1 VRQFGHVAAV
11 LGVLACSD
19 VTSTG
24 NGVIAIQVL
33 VPVDAAVEP
42 GDTLTLV
49 AQALDKNGDVVNE
62 PVYWRTPDPNLLTM
76 VDSIGLLTT
85 DSLTGT
91 GEVQAYVGSLLSP
104 LISITVHPPSDT
116 LALVGPDTMTVPDAD
131 TASAPLDAAVQT
143 LNPPGG
149 VPGTSIS
156 YVVFDSLASL
166 GLVHFQGGGMSL
178 RAGTGADGR
187 PLVAVTLRR
196 ASGIAQPDSVIVE
209 VFAFRPSQ
217 AAVPGSG
224 QRFIVRFQ

>member
-1 VRQFGHVAAV
+1 MRQFRHVVAV
-11 LGVLACSD
+11 LALLACSD

-24 NGVIAIQVL
+24 NGVIAIQVQ
-33 VPVDAAVEP
+33 VPADAAVEP

-104 LISITVHPPSDT
+104 LISITVHPSSDT
-116 LALVGPDTMTVPDAD
+116 LAVLGPDTMTVPDAD
-131 TASAPLDAAVQT
+131 TASAALDAAVQT

-149 VPGTSIS
+149 VPFTSIS

-178 RAGTGADGR
+178 RARTGADGR
-187 PLVAVTLRR
+187 PVVPVTLRR
-196 ASGIAQPDSVIVE
+196 TNAIAQPDSVIVE

-217 AAVPGSG
+217 ATVPGSG

>member
-1 VRQFGHVAAV
+1 MRQFRHVAAV

-24 NGVIAIQVL
+24 NGVIAIQVQ
-33 VPVDAAVEP
+33 VPADAAVEP
-42 GDTLTLV
+42 GDTITLV

-85 DSLTGT
+85 DSLTGA

-104 LISITVHPPSDT
+104 LILITVHPPSDT

-149 VPGTSIS
+149 VPATSIS

-178 RAGTGADGR
+178 RTGTGADGR
-187 PLVAVTLRR
+187 PLVPVTLRR
-196 ASGIAQPDSVIVE
+196 TNGIAQPDSVIVE

-217 AAVPGSG
+217 ATVPGSG

>member
-1 VRQFGHVAAV
+1 MRQLRHVAAA
-11 LGVLACSD
+11 LAVLACSE
-19 VTSTG
+19 VTSSG
-24 NGVIAIQVL
+24 NGVIAIQLL
-33 VPVDAAVEP
+33 VPAGAAVEP

-91 GEVQAYVGSLLSP
+91 GEVQAYVGSLLSS
-104 LISITVHPPSDT
+104 LVSITVHPPSDT
-116 LALVGPDTMTVPDAD
+116 LAIVGPDTMTVPDAD

-149 VPGTSIS
+149 VPSTAIS

-166 GLVHFQGGGMSL
+166 GLVHFQGGGLSL
-178 RAGTGADGR
+178 RAQTGTDGS
-187 PLVAVTLRR
+187 PTTDVTLRR
-196 ASGIAQPDSVIVE
+196 TTGEVQPDSVIVE
-209 VFAFRPSQ
+209 VFAYRPSQ
-217 AAVPGSG
+217 AVVPGSG

>member
-1 VRQFGHVAAV
+1 MKQFRHVVAV
-11 LGVLACSD
+11 LAVLACSD
-19 VTSTG
+19 ATSTG

-33 VPVDAAVEP
+33 VPANAAVET

-85 DSLTGT
+85 DSLTGV
-91 GEVQAYVGSLLSP
+91 GQVQAYVGSLLSP
-104 LISITVHPPSDT
+104 LVSITVHPPSDT
-116 LALVGPDTMTVPDAD
+116 LAIVGPDTMTLLDAD

-149 VPGTSIS
+149 VPGTSIT
-156 YVVFDSLASL
+156 YVVFDSLSSL

-178 RAGTGADGR
+178 GAATGTDGS
-187 PLVAVTLRR
+187 PLTDVTIRR
-196 ASGIAQPDSVIVE
+196 TNGVAQPDSVIVE

-217 AAVPGSG
+217 AVVPGSG

>member
-1 VRQFGHVAAV
+1 VRQFRHVVAV
-11 LGVLACSD
+11 LAVLSCSD

-24 NGVIAIQVL
+24 NGVIAIQVR
-33 VPVDAAVEP
+33 VPAGAAVEP

-49 AQALDKNGDVVNE
+49 AEALDKNGDVVNE
-62 PVYWRTPDPNLLTM
+62 PVYWRTLDPTLLTI

-91 GEVQAYVGSLLSP
+91 GQVQAYVGSLLSP
-104 LISITVHPPSDT
+104 LIDIGVHPPSDT
-116 LALVGPDTMTVPDAD
+116 LAIVGPDTMTVLDAD

-178 RAGTGADGR
+178 RAETGTDGS
-187 PLVAVTLRR
+187 PLTDVTIRR
-196 ASGIAQPDSVIVE
+196 TNGVAQPDSVIVE

-217 AAVPGSG
+217 AVVPGSG

>member
-1 VRQFGHVAAV
+1 VRQFRHVAAM

-24 NGVIAIQVL
+24 NGVIAIQVI
-33 VPVDAAVEP
+33 VPADAAVEP
-42 GDTLTLV
+42 GDTLILV

-62 PVYWRTPDPNLLTM
+62 PVYWRSRDPNLLTM

-85 DSLTGT
+85 DSLTGA

-104 LISITVHPPSDT
+104 LIPITVHPPSDT

-131 TASAPLDAAVQT
+131 TASATLDAAVQT

-149 VPGTSIS
+149 VPSTSIS

-166 GLVHFQGGGMSL
+166 GLVHFQGGGMSV
-178 RAGTGADGR
+178 RAETGSDGR

-196 ASGIAQPDSVIVE
+196 TNGVVQPDSVIVE

-217 AAVPGSG
+217 AVVPGSG

>member
-1 VRQFGHVAAV
+1 M

-24 NGVIAIQVL
+24 NGVIAIQVQ
-33 VPVDAAVEP
+33 VPADAAVEP

-49 AQALDKNGDVVNE
+49 GPGAGQERRCGQRAGLLAHTGSD
-62 PVYWRTPDPNLLTM
+62 LLTM

-85 DSLTGT
+85 DSLTGA

-104 LISITVHPPSDT
+104 LITITVHPPSDT

-149 VPGTSIS
+149 VPA
-156 YVVFDSLASL
+156 YLDQLC
-166 GLVHFQGGGMSL
+166 GLRQSRES
-178 RAGTGADGR
+178 RAGAFPGRRTVAPRRDRRRRKTAGPRDPAADQRVCAAGQR
-187 PLVAVTLRR
+187 HR
-196 ASGIAQPDSVIVE
+196 GSV
-209 VFAFRPSQ
+209 AFRPSQ
-217 AAVPGSG
+217 ATVPGSG

>member
-1 VRQFGHVAAV
+1 VKQIRRVAAV
-11 LGVLACSD
+11 LAVLACSD
-19 VTSTG
+19 VTSSG

-33 VPVDAAVEP
+33 VPTDAAVEP

-62 PVYWRTPDPNLLTM
+62 PVYWRTPDPTLLTI
-76 VDSIGLLTT
+76 VDSIGRLTT
-85 DSLTGT
+85 DSVTGV
-91 GEVQAYVGSLLSP
+91 GEVQAYVGTLLSP

-116 LALVGPDTMTVPDAD
+116 LAIVGPDTMTVLDAD

-149 VPGTSIS
+149 VPGTAIS
-156 YVVFDSLASL
+156 YVVFDSLTSL
-166 GLVHFQGGGMSL
+166 GQVHFQGGGMSF
-178 RAGTGADGR
+178 RAETGTDGS
-187 PLVAVTLRR
+187 PLIDVTLRR
-196 ASGIAQPDSVIVE
+196 ANGVAQPESVIVE

-217 AAVPGSG
+217 AVVPGSG

>member
-1 VRQFGHVAAV
+1 VRQLRHVAAV

-24 NGVIAIQVL
+24 NGVIAIQVQA
-33 VPVDAAVEP
+33 PADAAVEP

-49 AQALDKNGDVVNE
+49 ARALDQNGDVVNV

-91 GEVQAYVGSLLSP
+91 GEVQAYEGSLISP

-116 LALVGPDTMTVPDAD
+116 LAVLGPDTMTVPDAD
-131 TASAPLDAAVQT
+131 TASAALDAAVQT

-149 VPGTSIS
+149 VPFTSIS
-156 YVVFDSLASL
+156 YVVFDSLTSL

-178 RAGTGADGR
+178 RAETGADGR
-187 PLVAVTLRR
+187 PLVPVTLRR
-196 ASGIAQPDSVIVE
+196 TNGAVQPDSAIVE
-209 VFAFRPSQ
+209 VSAFRPSQ
-217 AAVPGSG
+217 ATVPGSG